1 MQATTTAA
9 QLQTLRQ
16 QLDQCRAAG
25 KRAVFPE
32 ELKRQAVSLSQE
44 YPSGAIVNALAI
56 SPTSLSRWKQ
66 QISDN
71 DNDDRH
77 STSHYGAADNSTS
90 FITLPTA
97 NTRKPDTYP
106 LSIILNCTGNDQ
118 EITFNAE
125 ITLDQWRDI
134 LGQISQ
140 VLMS

>member
-1 MQATTTAA
+1 MQATTTVAR
-9 QLQTLRQ
+9 LQTLRR

-44 YPSGAIVNALAI
+44 YPSGVIVNALAI

-66 QISDN
+66 QVS

-77 STSHYGAADNSTS
+77 STSHYGAADNSSS

-106 LSIILNCTGNDQ
+106 LSIVLNGTDNDQ
-118 EITFNAE
+118 KITFNGE
-125 ITLDQWRDI
+125 ITIDQWRDI

>member
-1 MQATTTAA
+1 MQAITTAA
-9 QLQTLRQ
+9 APLQTLRQ

-32 ELKRQAVSLSQE
+32 DLKRQAVSLSQE
-44 YPSGAIVNALAI
+44 FSPGTIVNALAI

-66 QISDN
+66 QIN

-77 STSHYGAADNSTS
+77 STSQDGAADNTAS
-90 FITLPTA
+90 FIALPTA

-106 LSIILNCTGNDQ
+106 LSITLNCTENNQ
-118 EITFNAE
+118 RITFNGE